1 MPANFSEW
9 TIGSDITGIKI
20 GEYQRLPRARARRL
34 LSVIM
39 RAQPEQGSF
48 ERCGDEPGINGE
60 KLPDCE
66 QLAIK
71 NQSLSGGNLAFEIHS
86 VSGKLTRGIEIEI
99 TGFGPDDV
107 FSAYYLNRHGAPDVT
122 STGASTR
129 LRFQSLGQAA
139 AQTLSQTCEVNAAS
153 ATRVS
158 RPFIW
163 EFVLYG
169 GGVNGSDRFCLEMS
183 THEVIAT
190 YRWLVA
196 AEGTEVSLVAES
208 TPAFI
213 HDARTGHSWTCP
225 SMQQAE

>member
-1 MPANFSEW
+1 M
-9 TIGSDITGIKI
+9 
-20 GEYQRLPRARARRL
+20 QRL

-39 RAQPEQGSF
+39 RVQTDHGSL
-48 ERCGDEPGINGE
+48 ERWRDEPGINRE
-60 KLPDCE
+60 ELPE
-66 QLAIK
+66 SAQLAIK
-71 NQSLSGGNLAFEIHS
+71 TQSPSGGHLAFEIHS

-122 STGASTR
+122 RTGTSTR

-139 AQTLSQTCEVNAAS
+139 AQTLSQSSGVNVAS

-158 RPFIW
+158 RLLIW

-169 GGVNGSDRFCLEMS
+169 GGVSGSDRFCLEMS
-183 THEVIAT
+183 AHEVIAT

-196 AEGTEVSLVAES
+196 ADSPMRTRAIAGRLVSS
-208 TPAFI
+208 I
-213 HDARTGHSWTCP
+213 RYRSGKR
-225 SMQQAE
+225 